1 MNTIQLTPE
10 IEDLI
15 AQQIKTGKY
24 QDDLAVIEE
33 GLRLL
38 AERDRIYRGRFEQ
51 LKQEVMIGVQELRRG
66 ESFDGREFINRLKA
80 TNLQDSG
87 SWIMTVILISSKA
100 KEDLEI
106 INDRIAYSN
115 IQAAN
120 QLLDKILGKF
130 EILAS
135 FPNMGKNRNELIMGW
150 RSFPVE
156 DYLIFYFPLENGI
169 EIARVVR
176 GYRDLDAMFDLD

>member
-24 QDDLAVIEE
+24 QDDLAVIQE

-38 AERDRIYRGRFEQ
+38 AERDRIYLGRFEQ

-66 ESFDGREFINRLKA
+66 ESFDGREFINRLKT

-87 SWIMTVILISSKA
+87 
-100 KEDLEI
+100 
-106 INDRIAYSN
+106 Y
-115 IQAAN
+115 
-120 QLLDKILGKF
+120 
-130 EILAS
+130 
-135 FPNMGKNRNELIMGW
+135 
-150 RSFPVE
+150 
-156 DYLIFYFPLENGI
+156 
-169 EIARVVR
+169 
-176 GYRDLDAMFDLD
+176 

>member
-10 IEDLI
+10 IENLI

-24 QDDLAVIEE
+24 QDDLAVIQE

-38 AERDRIYRGRFEQ
+38 AERDGIYRGRFEQ

-87 SWIMTVILISSKA
+87 S
-100 KEDLEI
+100 
-106 INDRIAYSN
+106 
-115 IQAAN
+115 
-120 QLLDKILGKF
+120 
-130 EILAS
+130 
-135 FPNMGKNRNELIMGW
+135 
-150 RSFPVE
+150 
-156 DYLIFYFPLENGI
+156 
-169 EIARVVR
+169 
-176 GYRDLDAMFDLD
+176 